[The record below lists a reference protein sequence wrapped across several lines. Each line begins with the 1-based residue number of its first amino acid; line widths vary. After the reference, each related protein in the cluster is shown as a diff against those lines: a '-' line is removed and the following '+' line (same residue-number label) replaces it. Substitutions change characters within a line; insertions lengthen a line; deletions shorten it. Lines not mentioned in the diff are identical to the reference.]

1 LYKYISIDE
10 SKIPEIA
17 KIKDQSSMA
26 TLFEIALPVPLPLLK
41 RMSYTMLDKVEI
53 MQIEKLM
60 ESLPDFY
67 TIADRE
73 LISRAY
79 RVAENAHKGQK
90 RASGEPY
97 VNHCVAVASI
107 LADLRVPVEVVV
119 AGLLH
124 DTVEDTQVTLKDIK
138 NDFGEDV
145 AKLVDGVTKLTQ
157 LPRVSRGDQHPE
169 EEIQDEELRQLAG
182 RRGEPS
188 PDDSA
193 ELRSKSRRYD
203 LVSETLRKTFLAMG
217 EDVRVV
223 LIKLADR
230 LHNMRTLYHMPEQK
244 RLRIA
249 QETLDIFAPLA
260 NRLGIWQMKWELED
274 LAFRYVNPDKYK
286 EIANNI
292 AEKRLDRE
300 REMSNI
306 IEHLTDIIS
315 QAGIKAEI
323 SGRPK
328 HIYSIYRKMVRKG
341 VAFDQVHDIRGVRI
355 IVPDAP
361 SAYSTLGV
369 IHTHWRPIPGQF
381 DDYIAVPKDNFYQSL
396 HTAVL
401 YDDGKTLE
409 IQIRTPEMHQNAE
422 LGIAAH
428 WRYKEGAPRDEAFE
442 KKILWFRSLME
453 WRQDVEDAGEFVD
466 SLKTDVFQDRVYI
479 FTPKGDIYDL
489 PAGSTPIDF
498 AYHVHTDIGH
508 RCRGAKVNGKLVSL
522 DYVLRTGEQVEIL
535 TAKRGGPSRD
545 WLNPNLGLVKTQRA
559 RAKIRYWF
567 KKQAREQNINQ
578 GRDLLERELRRLGVS
593 DINIEQLAHQF
604 DYKSVEDLYVAIGC
618 GDVPLIRIANQLM
631 KNEQDEEGL
640 QFGTRQIPDTV
651 VESHDTIT
659 VVGLKGLLT
668 TMARCCNPV
677 PGDDIIGYVTRGRG
691 ATIHRS
697 DCPNILRLKEKERL
711 VRVAWGE
718 PKRTYPVSVRV
729 KAYDRDGLTRDVSN
743 LVANEG
749 INLSL
754 VQAGVNH
761 DSKLSLAV
769 LDMVLDVKDIDQL
782 TRVLTRIEALPNV
795 MEAHRVRPG

>member
-1 LYKYISIDE
+1 LNGYK
-10 SKIPEIA
+10 K
-17 KIKDQSSMA
+17 MA
-26 TLFEIALPVPLPLLK
+26 IGILL
-41 RMSYTMLDKVEI
+41 D
-53 MQIEKLM
+53 
-60 ESLPDFY
+60 SLPELY
-67 TIADRE
+67 SLADRD
-73 LISRAY
+73 LINRAY
-79 RVAENAHKGQK
+79 RVAEAAHQNQY
-90 RASGEPY
+90 RVSGEPY
-97 VNHCVAVASI
+97 INHCVAVASI
-107 LADLRVPVEVVV
+107 LAELQVPVEVVV

-124 DTVEDTQVTLKDIK
+124 DTVEDTSVTLEDIRK
-138 NDFGEDV
+138 DFGDDV

-169 EEIQDEELRQLAG
+169 EDIREDELRKVAD
-182 RRGEPS
+182 RRGEPD
-188 PDDSA
+188 PDA
-193 ELRSKSRRYD
+193 TAGLISKSRRYD

-230 LHNMRTLYHMPEQK
+230 LHNMRTLGHLPEHK
-244 RLRIA
+244 RYRIA

-260 NRLGIWQMKWELED
+260 NRLGIWQIKWELED
-274 LAFRYVNPDKYK
+274 LGFRYVNPEKYK
-286 EIANNI
+286 EIAKNI
-292 AEKRLDRE
+292 AEKLLDRE
-300 REMSNI
+300 SEMNDI
-306 IEHLTDIIS
+306 IEHLSEIIN
-315 QAGIKAEI
+315 QAGIKPDI

-341 VAFDQVHDIRGVRI
+341 VPFEQVHDIRGVRI
-355 IVPDAP
+355 IVPDIP

-369 IHTHWRPIPGQF
+369 IHTHWRPLPGQF

-396 HTAVL
+396 HTSVL

-409 IQIRTPEMHQNAE
+409 IQIRTPEMHENAE

-428 WRYKEGAPRDEAFE
+428 WRYKEGTPRDDAFE

-453 WRQDVEDAGEFVD
+453 WKQDVEDAGEFVD

-489 PAGSTPIDF
+489 PTGSTPIDF

-559 RAKIRYWF
+559 KAKIRYWF

-578 GRDLLERELRRLGVS
+578 GRDLLEKELRRLGVG

-604 DYKSVEDLYVAIGC
+604 DYRTVEDLYVAIGT
-618 GDVPLIRIANQLM
+618 GDVPLVRIANQLM
-631 KNEQDEEGL
+631 QNEQDEEGL
-640 QFGTRQIPDTV
+640 KFGTRLIPDKA

-677 PGDDIIGYVTRGRG
+677 PGDDIVGYITRGRG
-691 ATIHRS
+691 ATIHRK
-697 DCPNILRLKEKERL
+697 DCPNILRLREKERL

-729 KAYDRDGLTRDVSN
+729 KAYDRDGLARDVSN
-743 LVANEG
+743 LIANEG
-749 INLSL
+749 INMGL

-769 LDMVLDVKDIDQL
+769 LDLVLEVKDIDQL